1 MIHQNNK
8 LIHPVDLS
16 VLCQPS
22 IFSLYFHW
30 EQTTT
35 LFLSDKWGFL
45 FPNSIHPFQVL
56 EELGMKTSLDRGLVL
71 IRQLAKAVLH
81 SLKAGHSSI
90 LTPSDVQYLTQMIDV
105 YLSATVENVMPFAAD
120 YVIMASLMLEPQMAA
135 QWIGRAED
143 GVRVTRII
151 RFSAQMLFFLFLNCQ
166 KPTWD
171 FFHKDLNCKLLWM
184 V

>member
-1 MIHQNNK
+1 
-8 LIHPVDLS
+8 
-16 VLCQPS
+16 
-22 IFSLYFHW
+22 
-30 EQTTT
+30 
-35 LFLSDKWGFL
+35 
-45 FPNSIHPFQVL
+45 
-56 EELGMKTSLDRGLVL
+56 MKMSLDRGLVL

-135 QWIGRAED
+135 QWIGLAED

-151 RFSAQMLFFLFLNCQ
+151 CFSAQMLFFLFLNCQ

-171 FFHKDLNCKLLWM
+171 FFSQGFKL
-184 V
+184 